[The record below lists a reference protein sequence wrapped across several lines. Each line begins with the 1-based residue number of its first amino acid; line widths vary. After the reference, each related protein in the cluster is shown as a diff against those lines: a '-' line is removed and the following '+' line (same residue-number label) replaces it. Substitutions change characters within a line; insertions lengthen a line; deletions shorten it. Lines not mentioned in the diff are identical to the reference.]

1 MPNVMHFYM
10 DDSGTRHP
18 DHKPGRRPAHGHDWF
33 GVGGVLIRQE
43 DEVAAHAVHAAFR
56 KRWDLSAPLHSA
68 DIRSKSK
75 GFAWLGTV
83 PSEKRETFLEELYQ
97 LMAGLPAVG
106 IACVIDRPG
115 YNLRYKERYAGSR
128 WMLCKTAFSIAVER
142 AAKHARGEGLKLRV
156 FVERGDRKT
165 DRNIVGYYE
174 TLRTEGM
181 PFNPETS
188 GKYAPLSADEI
199 RETLYECRMKEKSS
213 PLIQLA
219 DLYLW
224 PICIGGYDPANR
236 TYSRLRDDGKLIDCL
251 LPAEAVPTQGIK
263 YSCWELEEVPT
274 VQKS

>member
-1 MPNVMHFYM
+1 MPNLMHFYM

-18 DHKPGRRPAHGHDWF
+18 DHNPGRRPAHGHDWF
-33 GVGGVLIRQE
+33 GLGGVLIRQNDE
-43 DEVAAHAVHAAFR
+43 DEARAMHAAFR
-56 KRWDLSAPLHSA
+56 KRWNISVPLRSAE
-68 DIRSKSK
+68 IRSKSSA
-75 GFAWLGTV
+75 FARLGTM
-83 PSEKRETFLEELYQ
+83 PSEEREAFLEELYQ

-115 YNLRYKERYAGSR
+115 YNQRYKERYAGSR

-213 PLIQLA
+213 PLSRVASRNLQPVSVFMQIA
-219 DLYLW
+219 GVSKTRRSS
-224 PICIGGYDPANR
+224 CIR
-236 TYSRLRDDGKLIDCL
+236 
-251 LPAEAVPTQGIK
+251 
-263 YSCWELEEVPT
+263 
-274 VQKS
+274 